1 MLVVHS
7 PCQRAASGHKLS
19 SIATVDIVIREEVMV
34 MFYDSER
41 DEGLGLIAR
50 TARKITSI
58 KNSSNIKFWCAA
70 RVCVAE
76 E

>member
-7 PCQRAASGHKLS
+7 PCQRAASGHRLS
-19 SIATVDIVIREEVMV
+19 LIATVDIVIREEVMV

-41 DEGLGLIAR
+41 DEGFGLVAR

-58 KNSSNIKFWCAA
+58 KKSSNTKFWCAA

>member
-58 KNSSNIKFWCAA
+58 KNSSNTKFWCAA